1 MNRALSAVAVTL
13 LLLRPSVALTAQDS
27 NGWVPTGWEI
37 SPYIGLFDDVPEFH
51 PGGSSSIFV
60 DPARNIAGGG
70 HVAYNFAS
78 GLFADFEGGYMP
90 FDMRIPTR
98 GTVDLDLAYFSGGVG
113 YNLPLSGRLQAYGV
127 VGLGAAHWRPEELDP
142 ETDLSLGY
150 GGGVRLRVVPRLAL
164 RVEARMHQIPD
175 ALANTAAELAGS
187 AAPSE
192 TFRGWGLSLGASYF
206 LGGESQRDGDGD
218 GVLDGLDACP
228 ETPMGAGVDERGC
241 ALDSDGDGVAD
252 HADQCPGTPAGAEV
266 DENGCPTDA
275 DGDGVVDGLDRCP
288 NTPSGAEV
296 DAAGCPV
303 VVEPEPEPEPEPEL
317 IFGNVHFAHDSAELD
332 AAASSILDE
341 SGNALSDRPNER
353 VRVVGHADSVGPED
367 YNLALSLRR
376 AQAVRDYLAGNFPA
390 LDADRF
396 QIAGAGESQPVA
408 DNTTGDGRRQNRRV
422 EILPAGTR

>member
-13 LLLRPSVALTAQDS
+13 LLLQPSMALTAQNS

-142 ETDLSLGY
+142 ETDLSLVY

-187 AAPSE
+187 AAPSA

-303 VVEPEPEPEPEPEL
+303 VVEPEPEPEP
-317 IFGNVHFAHDSAELD
+317 GAGARTGARAHLWK
-332 AAASSILDE
+332 
-341 SGNALSDRPNER
+341 RPLRARFRGARRRSEFDLGR
-353 VRVVGHADSVGPED
+353 VRRRAVGPSER
-367 YNLALSLRR
+367 ARPHRRPCRLRR
-376 AQAVRDYLAGNFPA
+376 PGGLQPRTEPASRAG
-390 LDADRF
+390 
-396 QIAGAGESQPVA
+396 GARLP
-408 DNTTGDGRRQNRRV
+408 RRQLPGARRGS
-422 EILPAGTR
+422 LPDCRCG